1 MHAPTR
7 EEKIYTHLRRHY
19 QELVNRGYEVVCVM
33 LQGSQ
38 NYETDDEESDVD
50 SKAIVLPKMKDIV
63 AGTPP
68 LSATI
73 KFDNGEQVDVKDIRA
88 MCQQLKKQNPSYLEL
103 LFTPYKIVSDKWR
116 KDIKVLFDNAD
127 AIAAPTQRL
136 FSSILGMAC
145 EKEAAIFKSYPSTA
159 ARIKKYGFDGKQ
171 LHHCLRLMEMMR
183 GLANNKKFGDCLI
196 VEDFRKQELMDI
208 KRNKLE
214 GLNIFWAGQW
224 GRVAV
229 MTIESFREDLRN
241 EAPKELGEEV
251 NVILDDLCYCLI
263 KKNLEGRR
271 RERCRKRRLI
281 IVRSTKND

>member
-1 MHAPTR
+1 MYAPAR

-19 QELVNRGYEVVCVM
+19 QELVNKGYEVVCVM

-38 NYETDDEESDVD
+38 NYEMDDEESDVD
-50 SKAIVLPKMKDIV
+50 SKAIVLPKMKNIV

-68 LSATI
+68 FSATI

-103 LFTPYKIVSDKWR
+103 LFTPYKIVSNKWR
-116 KDIKVLFDNAD
+116 KDIKALFDNAD

-145 EKEAAIFKSYPSTA
+145 EKEAAIFKSYPSTEE
-159 ARIKKYGFDGKQ
+159 RIKKYGFDGKQ

-183 GLANNKKFGDCLI
+183 GLANNKKFRDCLI
-196 VEDFRKQELMDI
+196 VEDFRKQELIDI
-208 KRNKLE
+208 KRNKIEIDIDWVRKL
-214 GLNIFWAGQW
+214 GAA
-224 GRVAV
+224 AV
-229 MTIESFREDLRN
+229 EVIKSFRENMKDKT
-241 EAPKELGEEV
+241 PQELGEEV
-251 NVILDDLCYCLI
+251 DVMLDDLCYCLI

-271 RERCRKRRLI
+271 RERVTCQKRK
-281 IVRSTKND
+281 